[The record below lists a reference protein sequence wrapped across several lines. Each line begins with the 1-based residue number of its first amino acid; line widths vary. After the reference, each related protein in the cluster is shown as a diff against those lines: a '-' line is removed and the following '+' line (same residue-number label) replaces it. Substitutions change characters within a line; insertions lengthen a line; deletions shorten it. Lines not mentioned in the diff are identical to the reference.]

1 MRVTALAS
9 ALLAALLLS
18 SCNFF
23 PKTTAS
29 STEKGKV
36 LKVYQASEGAATF
49 VAYVVE
55 RKGQEIVVSAP
66 LGGTTRAI
74 GDEIEYFA
82 QTMELPGHPPILS
95 FLYIR
100 PRPSA
105 PPAPA
110 KP

>member
-1 MRVTALAS
+1 MRVTTLAS
-9 ALLAALLLS
+9 LLLAALLLS
-18 SCNFF
+18 SCNFL

-36 LKVYQASEGAATF
+36 LKVYQASEGTATF
-49 VAYVVE
+49 LAYVVE
-55 RKGQEIVVSAP
+55 RKGQEIVVSSP
-66 LGGTTRAI
+66 LGGTPRAI

-82 QTMELPGHPPILS
+82 QTMEISGHPPILS
-95 FLYIR
+95 FMYIG

-105 PPAPA
+105 TPTPA